1 MLRTAR
7 AVFFCGIAGRLSTPP
22 QFGKMSSD
30 MQLSLFLSGNS
41 SGIPEKVQFT
51 KREFGGVIV
60 EPHLEEGA
68 HQVGVDKPL

>member
-41 SGIPEKVQFT
+41 SGIPEKVQT
-51 KREFGGVIV
+51 TMNVAVHEAGVWWG
-60 EPHLEEGA
+60 HC
-68 HQVGVDKPL
+68 